1 MIENEFFLNSKI
13 DNSFL
18 TSFNSSL
25 NFSSL
30 LYQKEDIKLN
40 LVNCLSHS
48 PQLVLFLLDNHK
60 LNTQEIEEDILVK
73 IFSSCC
79 NMLKEI
85 ERETKI
91 IGLKILN
98 YIWHRLPQ
106 DSFMNAYVFEK
117 ELAKAFNPIK
127 SKLVSIGDYEMT
139 KFDSE
144 LATNFGF
151 FAAALEEEKKII
163 KILTLNLISK
173 IGASTQMKD
182 FALISFKY
190 VIELVNDEEDEVRY
204 ETIKCLESLIIN
216 FKKIE
221 VSE

>member
-1 MIENEFFLNSKI
+1 MIENDFFSNSKI

-18 TSFNSSL
+18 TSFNASL
-25 NFSSL
+25 NFSFL
-30 LYQKEDIKLN
+30 QDTKEDLKLN
-40 LVNCLSHS
+40 LINSLNYS

-60 LNTQEIEEDILVK
+60 LDLKEIEENILLK
-73 IFSSCC
+73 IFASCC

-98 YIWHRLPQ
+98 YIWHYLPQ
-106 DSFMNAYVFEK
+106 ESFMNAYYFEK

-139 KFDSE
+139 KFDSD

-151 FAAALEEEKKII
+151 FAAALEEEKKMI

-173 IGASTQMKD
+173 IGASSQMKD

-204 ETIKCLESLIIN
+204 ATIKCLESLIIN

-221 VSE
+221 VSF